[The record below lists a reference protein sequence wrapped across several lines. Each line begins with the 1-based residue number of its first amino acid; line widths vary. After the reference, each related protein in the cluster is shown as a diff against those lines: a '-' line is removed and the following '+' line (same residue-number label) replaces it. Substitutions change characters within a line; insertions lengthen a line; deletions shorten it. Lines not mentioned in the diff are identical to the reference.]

1 MLIQV
6 SIEYN
11 RIRKSFTYS
20 CQQEV
25 QVGCRVR
32 VEFNHKTLVGFVEEV
47 DVHSNLEKI
56 NPVLEVIDKEPLL
69 NTELLLLADSMSK
82 MYISSKISCYKTML
96 PPALR
101 PSSNSSKIVY
111 EDYAQRKKSDKKLTP
126 RQFEVLD
133 SFNYPCKISE
143 MRKVSVS
150 ITKALIEKGYIEI
163 EKRIKDSKTA
173 VCKIQDVQHE
183 LTAEQRS
190 AIQKIKHSNKS
201 VSLLHGVTGSGK
213 TEVFLQL
220 AKDTLSQNKQVLFL
234 VPEIGLTPMMIQRVQ
249 ARFQKKIA
257 IYHSG
262 LNAQEKLE
270 QYNLVKNHKVD
281 IVVGTRSACFMPF
294 KNLGLILMDE
304 EHDASYKQDNTPRY
318 HTRDIV
324 LFRAAYHKCK
334 VVLASATPSLETYA
348 RAYKN
353 VYELVELKK
362 RIHKMPDIHLIDMKK
377 ESITQ
382 GLSHTLIQAID
393 QRMKNHEQVI
403 LLLNRRGYL
412 PFIRCS
418 ECGHV
423 RICPDCGISLT
434 YHKKDNALVC
444 HCCGRQFRFM
454 EECPHCHSKK
464 YFKTGMGTERLE
476 EQILEI
482 FKNQNVIR
490 MDADSTRKKNAH
502 EKLLSQFEKEGD
514 ILIGTQ
520 MVAKGLDFERVT
532 LVGILNADTTLN
544 LNDYRASETAYET
557 LEQASGRS
565 GRGTLSGEVMIQ
577 TFDPDHFVMQC
588 VKQHDYKMF
597 FHHEMR
603 YRHLGM
609 YPPYVYLCTLV
620 FTHYDLRV
628 AYQQAR
634 EAKFYFKE
642 IKVLGP
648 IEIHMQQKKHRVRL
662 ILKSKDD
669 GMLHR
674 CVQQYMNQ
682 TKYIV
687 DVNMHPI
694 MMEE

>member
-11 RIRKSFTYS
+11 RIRKSFTYL
-20 CQQEV
+20 CNQDV

-32 VEFNHKTLVGFVEEV
+32 VEFNHKTVVGFVEETH
-47 DVHSNLEKI
+47 VHSDLEIIK
-56 NPVLEVIDKEPLL
+56 PVSEVIDETPLL
-69 NTELLLLADSMSK
+69 NSELLSLADWMSN
-82 MYISSKISCYKTML
+82 MYIASKTSCYKTML

-101 PSSNSSKIVY
+101 PSSHTSKIVY
-111 EDYAQRKKSDKKLTP
+111 EEYVYRKESNEKLTP
-126 RQFEVLD
+126 RQKEVFD
-133 SFNYPCKISE
+133 SFKYPCKIRE
-143 MRKVSVS
+143 LRKVSPS
-150 ITKALIEKGYIEI
+150 ITKILVEKGYLEI
-163 EKRIKDSKTA
+163 EKRIKDSNTSISR
-173 VCKIQDVQHE
+173 VSDVYHE
-183 LTAEQRS
+183 LTQEQME
-190 AIQKIKHSNKS
+190 AIQKIKHSKKR

-220 AKDTLSQNKQVLFL
+220 AKDTLDKHQQVLFL

-249 ARFQKKIA
+249 ARFQQKIA

-270 QYNLVKNHKVD
+270 QYNLVKNREVD

-294 KNLGLILMDE
+294 SDLGLILMDE

-318 HTRDIV
+318 HTRDVV
-324 LFRAAYHKCK
+324 LFRAAYHTCK

-348 RAYKN
+348 RAYKG
-353 VYELVELKK
+353 VYEWVELKH
-362 RIHKMPDIHLIDMKK
+362 RIHAMPEIQLIDMKK
-377 ESITQ
+377 ETITN
-382 GLSHTLIQAID
+382 GLSSTLIQAIG
-393 QRMKNHEQVI
+393 QRIEKHEQTI

-412 PFIRCS
+412 PVIRCMD
-418 ECGHV
+418 CGHV

-434 YHKKDNALVC
+434 YHKNTNHLVC
-444 HCCGRQFRFM
+444 HCCGRQFLFD
-454 EECPHCHSKK
+454 EECPSCHSKR

-482 FKNQNVIR
+482 FKDQKIIR
-490 MDADSTRKKNAH
+490 MDADSTRRKNAH

-532 LVGILNADTTLN
+532 LVGILNADATLN
-544 LNDYRASETAYET
+544 LNDYRASETAYEM

-565 GRGTLSGEVMIQ
+565 GRGKLQGQVLIQ
-577 TFDPDHFVMQC
+577 TFDPNHFVMQC
-588 VKQHDYKMF
+588 VKQHNYKMF
-597 FHHEMR
+597 FNHEMR

-609 YPPYVYLCTLV
+609 YPPYVYLCSLV
-620 FTHYDLRV
+620 FTHYDVNV
-628 AYQQAR
+628 AYQQAN
-634 EAKFYFKE
+634 EAKQFFTN

-648 IEIHMQQKKHRVRL
+648 IEIHMRQKKHRVRL
-662 ILKSKDD
+662 ILKAKDD
-669 GMLHR
+669 TLLHK
-674 CVQQYMNQ
+674 CVQNYMDH

-687 DVNMHPI
+687 DVNMHPL